1 MPLSMCFPVLD
12 LFVEL
17 LYHSRFDLSLPASVA
32 VLCCQ
37 LLLYTI
43 GCHSSRRFFVFFFLS
58 FASSVITSLI
68 SKECCNF

>member
-1 MPLSMCFPVLD
+1 MCFPVLD

-17 LYHSRFDLSLPASVA
+17 LYQSRFDLSLPASVA

-43 GCHSSRRFFVFFFLS
+43 GCHSSRRFFFFFFLS
-58 FASSVITSLI
+58 FTYSLITSSILE
-68 SKECCNF
+68 ECCKF